1 MRIMIHNDMVIV
13 MVKLCI
19 TSTGPTLDSPVD
31 PRFGRCAYFIFVD
44 SETLAFEAV
53 PNEAAVSA
61 GGAGIR
67 ASQFVASKGANV
79 VITGSV
85 GPNAFPALQSSGI
98 QILLHTGGTVQQVID
113 QYNQGTLSSAPG
125 AGPSYMPSGGGYGGG
140 YGGGMG
146 MGRGGGYG
154 RGGGR
159 GRGGGGW

>member
-1 MRIMIHNDMVIV
+1 MA
-13 MVKLCI
+13 KLCI
-19 TSTGPTLDSPVD
+19 TSTGPTLDAPVD

-44 SETLAFEAV
+44 SDTLAFEAV
-53 PNEAAVSA
+53 PNEAAMSA

-67 ASQFVASKGANV
+67 ASQYVASKGVDV

-98 QILLHTGGTVQQVID
+98 QILLHTGGTVQQAIE
-113 QYNQGTLSSAPG
+113 QYNQGSLSSPSG
-125 AGPSYMPSGGGYGGG
+125 AGPTYMPSGTGM
-140 YGGGMG
+140 GMG

-159 GRGGGGW
+159 GMGRGGGYGRGGGRGRSGW